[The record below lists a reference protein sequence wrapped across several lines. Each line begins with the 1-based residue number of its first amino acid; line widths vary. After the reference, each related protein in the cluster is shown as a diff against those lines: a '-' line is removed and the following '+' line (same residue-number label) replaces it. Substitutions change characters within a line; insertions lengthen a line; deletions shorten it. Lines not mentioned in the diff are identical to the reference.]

1 MESFI
6 DNPNPFCIQFIDG
19 YIIQTTPADSE
30 SCLAP
35 DQFGNHCICQS
46 RGDNPAKIRCC
57 FICDN
62 NSEYSDYVIQI
73 QIKYRIYVNSKN
85 GELAKWFTAPDLH
98 SGDREFDSLTLY

>member
-46 RGDNPAKIRCC
+46 RGDNQQK
-57 FICDN
+57 
-62 NSEYSDYVIQI
+62 
-73 QIKYRIYVNSKN
+73 
-85 GELAKWFTAPDLH
+85 
-98 SGDREFDSLTLY
+98 

>member
-19 YIIQTTPADSE
+19 YIIQTTPADSG

-46 RGDNPAKIRCC
+46 RRDNPAKMRCC
-57 FICDN
+57 FTCDN

-73 QIKYRIYVNSKN
+73 QIKYRIYVNSKM
-85 GELAKWFTAPDLH
+85 E
-98 SGDREFDSLTLY
+98 S

>member
-35 DQFGNHCICQS
+35 DQFGNYCICRS
-46 RGDNPAKIRCC
+46 RGVTQQKIVCC
-57 FICDN
+57 FICEN
-62 NSEYSDYVIQI
+62 YSEYSNYIIQT
-73 QIKYRIYVNSKN
+73 QIKYRIYVNSK
-85 GELAKWFTAPDLH
+85 
-98 SGDREFDSLTLY
+98 

>member
-6 DNPNPFCIQFIDG
+6 DNPNPFCIQFING

-46 RGDNPAKIRCC
+46 RGDNPAKVRCY
-57 FICDN
+57 FTCDN

-73 QIKYRIYVNSKN
+73 QIKYRIYVNSKM
-85 GELAKWFTAPDLH
+85 E
-98 SGDREFDSLTLY
+98 S